1 MAVAVERLGRGG
13 EEMGQIVA
21 RLGEDMRAERWTDV
35 VLYSREGVPLPVH
48 RLLLSQ
54 STYLARLL
62 TSLSCCQGRCCHQD
76 TISVLL
82 PDISYQV
89 LLSLV
94 NFLYTGN
101 LRCNHSD
108 KQHLVTLIE
117 LMGFGNIRVD
127 TVDQDDG
134 TEEEDQQDFDDDTLT
149 NYNEDGNE
157 NVEDDYFS
165 NNSSPSHSGGI
176 TSPEAERHQDFDEDS
191 MSKSDSSEVL
201 ENNDTNDSLANIGCE
216 GEVDFAP
223 DPYQFLASPVATVRG
238 QRRRAEKR
246 KGRGS
251 ASSDTVQVQPARD
264 KKYNVDAIA
273 KKVNNEENDAD
284 CRGMEVG
291 DDTLEPAILATLN
304 DNTDDIDGPNSGD
317 NNRDN
322 NEDDEDDDS
331 DITVPCS
338 PRNCDEIEGL

>member
-1 MAVAVERLGRGG
+1 
-13 EEMGQIVA
+13 
-21 RLGEDMRAERWTDV
+21 MR
-35 VLYSREGVPLPVH
+35 
-48 RLLLSQ
+48 
-54 STYLARLL
+54 
-62 TSLSCCQGRCCHQD
+62 
-76 TISVLL
+76 
-82 PDISYQV
+82 
-89 LLSLV
+89 
-94 NFLYTGN
+94 
-101 LRCNHSD
+101 
-108 KQHLVTLIE
+108 
-117 LMGFGNIRVD
+117 
-127 TVDQDDG
+127 
-134 TEEEDQQDFDDDTLT
+134 
-149 NYNEDGNE
+149 
-157 NVEDDYFS
+157 
-165 NNSSPSHSGGI
+165 
-176 TSPEAERHQDFDEDS
+176 
-191 MSKSDSSEVL
+191 KSDSSEVL

-223 DPYQFLASPVATVRG
+223 DPYQFLVSPVATVRG

-304 DNTDDIDGPNSGD
+304 DNTDDIDCPNSGD
-317 NNRDN
+317 NNCDN
-322 NEDDEDDDS
+322 NEFDEDDDS